1 MSTEITRQALSQIL
15 STSEPT
21 TIAEV
26 IATMEAID
34 NLLPNN
40 DGLKWFNLLY
50 KMVTVAIVNN
60 PPPQGWNDP
69 QWISRLDVIFARLY
83 FDAVLSSL
91 QNSDR
96 TPRAWRAL
104 FEARFNTGID
114 RVQFALCG
122 MNAHINHDL
131 PLAIVQISTEFQ
143 KEPNEG
149 SPQHADFQS
158 VNNILDTV
166 EPEAVQILATGIV
179 GELAQHLGRLDDVL
193 AMWKVRKARDT
204 SWNNAEIL
212 WQIRSVQIL
221 RNKFLRTLD
230 RLTGFAGRG
239 LLISIDR

>member
-1 MSTEITRQALSQIL
+1 MSSDVSNQALSQIL
-15 STSEPT
+15 SASNPT

-34 NLLPNN
+34 NLLPNH

-50 KMVTVAIVNN
+50 KMVTVAVVNN
-60 PPPQGWNDP
+60 PPAQGWNDP

-83 FDAVLSSL
+83 FDAILNSI
-91 QNSDR
+91 QNSGA
-96 TPRAWRAL
+96 TPRAWQAL
-104 FEARFNTGID
+104 FEARFHGGID

-131 PLAIVQISTEFQ
+131 PLALVQLSTELQ
-143 KEPNEG
+143 TGPDDN

-166 EPEAVQILATGIV
+166 EPQAIQILASGIV
-179 GELAQHLGRLDDVL
+179 GQISQSLGRLDDVL

-204 SWNNAEIL
+204 SWTNAEIL
-212 WQIRSVQIL
+212 WHIRSVQLL

-239 LLISIDR
+239 LLISINH

>member
-1 MSTEITRQALSQIL
+1 MSSNLNNQALLQIL
-15 STSEPT
+15 NASSPT

-26 IATMEAID
+26 ITTMEAID
-34 NLLPNN
+34 NLLPNH

-50 KMVTVAIVNN
+50 KMVTVAVVTN

-83 FDAVLSSL
+83 FDAISSSI
-91 QNSDR
+91 QNSTG
-96 TPRAWRAL
+96 TPRAWQAL
-104 FEARFNTGID
+104 FEARFNAGID

-131 PLAIVQISTEFQ
+131 PLALVQLSTELQ
-143 KEPNEG
+143 MAPDDN

-158 VNNILDTV
+158 VNNILDMV
-166 EPEAVQILATGIV
+166 EPEAMQILATGIV
-179 GELAQHLGRLDDVL
+179 GQVAQHLGRLDDVL

-204 SWNNAEIL
+204 SWTNGEIL
-212 WQIRSVQIL
+212 WQIRSVQLL

-239 LLISIDR
+239 LLISIDH

>member
-1 MSTEITRQALSQIL
+1 MSSDISDQALAQIV
-15 STSEPT
+15 SSSNPT

-34 NLLPNN
+34 NLLPEH

-50 KMVTVAIVNN
+50 KMVTVAVVNN
-60 PPPQGWNDP
+60 PPAQGWNDP

-83 FDAVLSSL
+83 FDAILSSL
-91 QNSDR
+91 QNAG
-96 TPRAWRAL
+96 TPRAWQVL
-104 FEARFNTGID
+104 FEARLHTGVD

-131 PLAIVQISTEFQ
+131 PLALVQLSTEMGTGPD
-143 KEPNEG
+143 EN
-149 SPQHADFQS
+149 SPQHADFEA
-158 VNNILDTV
+158 VNEILDVV

-179 GELAQHLGRLDDVL
+179 GQLAQDLGRLDDVL

-212 WQIRSVQIL
+212 WQMRSVQVL
-221 RNKFLRTLD
+221 RNKFVRTLD